1 MKILKFLAV
10 AATVGGLAGCGS
22 IVRTTKTIYHA
33 PDHAVRGTIAVVAFD
48 QNLNESLSFVP
59 KKQNIE
65 GHLSSVGYTIV
76 NADESPTYLAL
87 VSYGIDNG
95 TTKVSSV
102 PIFGQTGGGTTYH
115 SGTVS
120 SFGSSGSYS
129 GSSYTMPTYGIV
141 GSQTV
146 SDQWYTRHVDI
157 DIVLASS
164 LSAEKPKKMYEMR
177 GKSSGS
183 CSVIDGVFDSITA
196 ALFDK
201 FPGVNGKTETI
212 DIDSDGKC

>member
-1 MKILKFLAV
+1 MKAIKFLAV
-10 AATVGGLAGCGS
+10 ATMAGALAGCAS
-22 IVRTTKTIYHA
+22 YVQTTKTIYYA
-33 PDHAVRGTIAVVAFD
+33 PEHSSRGTIAVVAFD
-48 QNLNESLSFVP
+48 RNLNESLSFVP
-59 KKQNIE
+59 KKRNIE
-65 GHLSSVGYTIV
+65 SHLSSVGYTIV

-95 TTKVSSV
+95 TTTVSSV

-146 SDQWYTRHVDI
+146 SSRLYTRHVDI
-157 DIVLASS
+157 DILLASS

-183 CSVIDGVFDSITA
+183 CSVIEGIFDEITS

-201 FPGVNGKTETI
+201 FPGVNGKSETLVV
-212 DIDSDGKC
+212 DWDGKC